1 MEPSHLK
8 KYFLFLIIYFIID
21 LIWLVGAKK
30 LHQKVVEDVQ
40 KSPLVLNPIAGSLFY
55 IIAPF
60 AYLFFV
66 QTESKNVK
74 EAAENGAKIGFL
86 MYGTFDITNKAI
98 FNSYPWSYTMLDTL
112 WGTFCMSLTSAIVFS
127 IT

>member
-1 MEPSHLK
+1 MQFSLK

-21 LIWLVGAKK
+21 LVWIISAQKF
-30 LHQKVVEDVQ
+30 HQKVVEDVQ
-40 KSPLVLNPIAGSLFY
+40 HSPLVLNPVAGSLFY

-60 AYLFFV
+60 AYLFFIEN
-66 QTESKNVK
+66 ESKNVR

-86 MYGTFDITNKAI
+86 MYGTFDFTNKAI
-98 FNSYPWSYTMLDTL
+98 FKSYPWTYTALDTL

-127 IT
+127 IDV